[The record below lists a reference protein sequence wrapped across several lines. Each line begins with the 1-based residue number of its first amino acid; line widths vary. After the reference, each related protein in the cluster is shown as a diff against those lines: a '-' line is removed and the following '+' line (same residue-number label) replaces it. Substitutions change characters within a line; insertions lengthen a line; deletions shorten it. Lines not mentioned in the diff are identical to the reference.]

1 MSCAGG
7 RMLCQRFLGCD
18 SIQQSTISNICIR
31 QWKDR
36 INSHLESELQGF
48 RQESGLWRVGE
59 QQRIEEFFR
68 SMVIEAADLKQS
80 SNAFVMKLERNWEEN
95 LVASLSREFS

>member
-1 MSCAGG
+1 LSEVS
-7 RMLCQRFLGCD
+7 RLRFDTAVDDFKNLY
-18 SIQQSTISNICIR
+18 SSR
-31 QWKDR
+31 KDR

>member
-1 MSCAGG
+1 VPAVGCFVRGFPAAIRYSS
-7 RMLCQRFLGCD
+7 RRFQK
-18 SIQQSTISNICIR
+18 SVFVKERSH
-31 QWKDR
+31 
-36 INSHLESELQGF
+36 NSHLESELQGF

-80 SNAFVMKLERNWEEN
+80 SNAFVMKLERNLEEN